1 MMSNTILYP
10 FRSRERRIWAA
21 SSLSLSRLSLCVIES
36 QRSRSVSAGAYIVHK
51 YRRRAKQKRQLERE
65 TWTRVQHKRESM
77 TGMALDN
84 GNDRWDLAVF
94 LFLFLHSLLFLYF
107 FVIFFGSHVFSG
119 FHLSSTRR
127 GEDGECL
134 DARLY
139 TKKPQTQ
146 AADTLIDETGER
158 EEEEEEAKRE
168 RVQDEVMAY
177 HLSCRILL
185 WLFVICSLFFFSLS
199 LSSAALPKGLWCR

>member
-1 MMSNTILYP
+1 
-10 FRSRERRIWAA
+10 
-21 SSLSLSRLSLCVIES
+21 
-36 QRSRSVSAGAYIVHK
+36 
-51 YRRRAKQKRQLERE
+51 
-65 TWTRVQHKRESM
+65 
-77 TGMALDN
+77 MALDN

-94 LFLFLHSLLFLYF
+94 LFLFFTFSPLF
-107 FVIFFGSHVFSG
+107 IFFRNFFLGVTYF
-119 FHLSSTRR
+119 LVSTFLQRGG

-199 LSSAALPKGLWCR
+199 RLLPSHRGCGADRDDTRTLYIPCVSIEDGCINLGGECACISLYSSLSFSINNLLLWCSLLVEIQ